1 MNNRI
6 YTHDEAA
13 RIVELFEDLLDKHD
27 ITVPSPDDD
36 QREPEN
42 DARLYGIVYAD
53 LLDEVENIL
62 INLLSKNVDFYD
74 VITGEFS
81 GNY

>member
-36 QREPEN
+36 QRDSEN
-42 DARLYGIVYAD
+42 DARLYSIVYAD
-53 LLDEVENIL
+53 LLGEVENIL

-81 GNY
+81 GDY